1 MAFLSGV
8 GLQRERHVRCFDVLV
23 LRVLGLLCRAL
34 LRLSGPHTLRVSK
47 ELIGSASAKLKELLN
62 SSNGRI
68 NLYDDLET
76 VKSFVYWLYTGHVPE
91 IESDT
96 LVRLCLFGKQ
106 YEIRDLQNAAMQA
119 LYRQSQDNYADFSL
133 TVDFMEDLVDA
144 MADSGESLTRRK
156 SVECPKEYLRPE
168 SE

>member
-1 MAFLSGV
+1 M
-8 GLQRERHVRCFDVLV
+8 
-23 LRVLGLLCRAL
+23 
-34 LRLSGPHTLRVSK
+34 
-47 ELIGSASAKLKELLN
+47 N

-133 TVDFMEDLVDA
+133 SES
-144 MADSGESLTRRK
+144 MAIVSDID
-156 SVECPKEYLRPE
+156 CPYELRLMVAD
-168 SE
+168 